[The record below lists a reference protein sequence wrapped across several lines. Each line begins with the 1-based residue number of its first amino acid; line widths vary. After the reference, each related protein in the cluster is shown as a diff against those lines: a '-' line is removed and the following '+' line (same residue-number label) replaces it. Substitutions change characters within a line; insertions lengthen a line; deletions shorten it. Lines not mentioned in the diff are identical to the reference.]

1 VAFSPSRAMLR
12 KRGENLRTV
21 YVFLFLNLA
30 FFFLEYQDANK
41 FATLFS
47 FDRASFAAGQYWR
60 LLTYQFTQ
68 AGQGWFF
75 FPKPLILFFTLLI
88 LYLMGSTVEEEW
100 GTLNFLIFFLI
111 STVVSAVLASWLGVP
126 LLGSYF
132 VNYTL
137 LFVYASMFP
146 DQTFYLFAIVPI
158 RVRWLAYL
166 VGGLLLYGA
175 VFGGT
180 ANIAVLGGAIAGYAF
195 YLLHRAPVVRLIGNA
210 VPSEPRPRAAD
221 MTAVR
226 NAGRFVAIKKSL
238 AGGSQAEVDRMIAL
252 CESEIAGPV
261 NICPPADYKPENSDG
276 YCIRCEGFAECS
288 ARYLRLQQKRPVAP
302 AASTVSEASV

>member
-1 VAFSPSRAMLR
+1 MLR
-12 KRGENLRTV
+12 KRGENLRSV
-21 YVFLFLNLA
+21 YVFLFLNVA
-30 FFFLEYQDANK
+30 FFFLEYQDAKK

-100 GTLNFLIFFLI
+100 GTVNFLIFFLI
-111 STVVSAVLASWLGVP
+111 STVVSAVLASWLDVP

-166 VGGLLLYGA
+166 AGGLLLYGA
-175 VFGGT
+175 FLGGP
-180 ANIAVLGGAIAGYAF
+180 ANIAVLGGALAGYAF
-195 YLLHRAPVVRLIGNA
+195 YLLHRGSVPRA
-210 VPSEPRPRAAD
+210 VQSETPGEAKPRAAE

-226 NAGRFVAIKKSL
+226 NAGRFVAIKKAL
-238 AGGSQAEVDRMIAL
+238 AGGPQSEIDRLVAL
-252 CESEIAGPV
+252 CDSEIVRPV
-261 NICPPADYKPENSDG
+261 NICPPVDYKPENSDG

-288 ARYLRLQQKRPVAP
+288 ARYLRTQQRALPST
-302 AASTVSEASV
+302 ASAVSEASV

>member
-1 VAFSPSRAMLR
+1 MLR
-12 KRGENLRTV
+12 KRGENLRSV
-21 YVFLFLNLA
+21 YVFLFLNVA
-30 FFFLEYQDANK
+30 FFFLEYQDATK

-100 GTLNFLIFFLI
+100 GTVNFLIFFLI

-166 VGGLLLYGA
+166 AGGLLLYGA
-175 VFGGT
+175 VLGGS
-180 ANIAVLGGAIAGYAF
+180 ANIAVLGGALAGYAF
-195 YLLHRAPVVRLIGNA
+195 YLLRRVPVVRIVRSA
-210 VPSEPRPRAAD
+210 APAEVRPQMPD
-221 MTAVR
+221 VTAVR
-226 NAGRFVAIKKSL
+226 NGSRFAAIKKAL
-238 AGGSQAEVDRMIAL
+238 AGGSQAELDRLLAL
-252 CESEIAGPV
+252 CDSEVVRPV
-261 NICPPADYKPENSDG
+261 NICPPVDYKPENSDG

-288 ARYLRLQQKRPVAP
+288 ARYLRAQQRPLPP
-302 AASTVSEASV
+302 AGSKVSEASV